1 MQMKTQNPF
10 VLKSVLLFSVVGTLV
25 VLGGCAATPNY
36 GDAFSPKETVKG
48 SSESIPAS
56 ADTVWGSVLE
66 VVVQQ
71 GFIIEQADAKG
82 RIMLVTKVIRNRED
96 QAISHTVKATITV
109 VPLSDQLT
117 RVMLSANQTTELHKK
132 SYVWWHLLWIVPIF
146 PVGTEYTTV
155 VTGRDTVRSPEFY
168 QGFFSELARAS
179 AEKQKTAQETP
190 ATVPLP
196 LAPPVLP
203 PSPLPLAPES
213 K

>member
-10 VLKSVLLFSVVGTLV
+10 VLKSVLLFSVVGIIFVLV
-25 VLGGCAATPNY
+25 GCAATPNY

-56 ADTVWGSVLE
+56 ADAVWGSALE

-82 RIMLVTKVIRNRED
+82 RIMLVTKAIRNKED
-96 QAISHTVKATITV
+96 QEISHTVKATITL

-155 VTGRDTVRSPEFY
+155 VTNRDTVRSPEFY
-168 QGFFSELARAS
+168 QGFFSELARVS
-179 AEKQKTAQETP
+179 AEKQAAAQETP
-190 ATVPLP
+190 ANVPLP
-196 LAPPVLP
+196 LASPALP

>member
-1 MQMKTQNPF
+1 MKTQNPF
-10 VLKSVLLFSVVGTLV
+10 VLKSILLFSVIGTFV

-36 GDAFSPKETVKG
+36 DDAFSSTETVKG
-48 SSESIPAS
+48 SAEAIPAS
-56 ADTVWGSVLE
+56 VDTVWSSALE
-66 VVVQQ
+66 VVAQQ
-71 GFIIEQADAKG
+71 GFIIEQADEKS
-82 RIMLVTKVIRNRED
+82 RIMLVTKEIRNRED

-132 SYVWWHLLWIVPIF
+132 SYVWWHLLWIVPVF

-155 VTGRDTVRSPEFY
+155 VTDRDTVRSPEFY
-168 QGFFSELARAS
+168 QSFFSALARAS

-196 LAPPVLP
+196 LAQPALP
-203 PSPLPLAPES
+203 PPPLPLAPGS